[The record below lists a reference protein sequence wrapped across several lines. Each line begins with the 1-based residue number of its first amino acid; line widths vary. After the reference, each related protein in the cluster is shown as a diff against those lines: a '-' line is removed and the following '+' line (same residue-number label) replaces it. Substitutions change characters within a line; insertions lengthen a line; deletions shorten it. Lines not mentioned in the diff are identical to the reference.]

1 MEYKRQFRDLPD
13 TTKQKISASTK
24 GKAKSSTHQ
33 EHIRKGKMKYWYGV
47 EGRERRHENND
58 VEPLNTDGS
67 M

>member
-13 TTKQKISASTK
+13 TTKQKISAPTK
-24 GKAKSSTHQ
+24 GKAKSSTHK
-33 EHIRKGKMKYWYGV
+33 EHIRQGMLKYWSGV
-47 EGRERRHENND
+47 EWRDRSHENKD